1 MTAVEWLANE
11 LYEKFEM
18 KGDGALFNDLLNQ
31 AKEMEKQQIMDARL
45 NGFMISGE
53 GYNGE
58 YPYEGKD
65 KNIISTEIDNEQYY
79 NETFKKDNETEW
91 SANYIQCDLCNHKW
105 ASVYPNELDRLE
117 CPNCSNMVMFETFN
131 K

>member
-1 MTAVEWLANE
+1 MKKQTAIDWLIEE
-11 LYEKFEM
+11 LVKMDRQLDGRRKSEDATVLKMNPSKVLEK
-18 KGDGALFNDLLNQ
+18 

-58 YPYEGKD
+58 YPYEGQD

-79 NETFKKDNETEW
+79 N
-91 SANYIQCDLCNHKW
+91 Q
-105 ASVYPNELDRLE
+105 
-117 CPNCSNMVMFETFN
+117 TFN
-131 K
+131 TEK

>member
-1 MTAVEWLANE
+1 MTAVEWLLENSHIIPKNE
-11 LYEKFEM
+11 LNKREIVK
-18 KGDGALFNDLLNQ
+18 Q

-65 KNIISTEIDNEQYY
+65 KNIISKEIDNEQYY
-79 NETFKKDNETEW
+79 NKTFKKDNETEW

-105 ASVYPNELDRLE
+105 TSVYPNELDRLE